1 MNSFKRFFYL
11 VLVSLTLSNTA
22 CDCFKNQWV
31 KFMQRVDSVV
41 IADVDGL
48 PITQTEWEGQI
59 RNYPL
64 SIISQ
69 FNTPQGRSRL
79 LDTLIQRKVV
89 LALAL
94 KENIQN
100 DPKIVSQIES
110 SRQSILAQAYVNK
123 LHANLP
129 LTEISIQEYYKQHRD
144 RFIPL
149 NQFSWNGIRFRSNAT
164 AEKAAKLLSGG
175 RTFEEVALQ
184 YASDKKHPIEVLANT
199 KMLEP
204 SISAILEAL
213 HPGQT
218 SPLLKTKNGLEIFR
232 RITPSPEPL
241 PNVRNQIIRMIQD
254 EDLRKKIEAAKQTM
268 KIQINEE
275 ILKSL
280 PISETMDLNTSTRE
294 ANIPPTK

>member
-1 MNSFKRFFYL
+1 M
-11 VLVSLTLSNTA
+11 
-22 CDCFKNQWV
+22 
-31 KFMQRVDSVV
+31 
-41 IADVDGL
+41 
-48 PITQTEWEGQI
+48 
-59 RNYPL
+59 
-64 SIISQ
+64 
-69 FNTPQGRSRL
+69 
-79 LDTLIQRKVV
+79 
-89 LALAL
+89 
-94 KENIQN
+94 
-100 DPKIVSQIES
+100 
-110 SRQSILAQAYVNK
+110 
-123 LHANLP
+123 
-129 LTEISIQEYYKQHRD
+129 
-144 RFIPL
+144 
-149 NQFSWNGIRFRSNAT
+149 
-164 AEKAAKLLSGG
+164 LSGG